1 MLIIC
6 VSALNSSAQTL
17 FKRKFE
23 PKQALLFDLTLKR
36 QTPGGDLKDRF
47 GANSSFGLD
56 ISYKT
61 QSNWIIGCGG
71 HFMFGKNVE
80 EKGVLDS
87 MKGSSGEILDQNGQ
101 FAVVGMDERALYF
114 GLSIGKLIP
123 LNKLNANSGLVI
135 TLGGGYLQHRI
146 RLFSSNTVPQLA
158 DDYKKG
164 YDRLTFGPAASQF
177 IGYRFLDPKKRVN
190 FTAGLE
196 VIEGFTQNRRSLNF
210 DTGVADKSKRLDIL
224 TGLKISLTI
233 PIYLKKST
241 EEEFFE

>member
-1 MLIIC
+1 MLITCI
-6 VSALNSSAQTL
+6 STFNSSAQNI

-23 PKQALLFDLTLKR
+23 PKQVLLFDLTVKR
-36 QTPGGDLKDRF
+36 QAPGGDLKYRF

-56 ISYKT
+56 VSFKT
-61 QSNWIIGCGG
+61 PSNWIFGCGG

-80 EKGVLDS
+80 ETGILDS
-87 MKGSSGEILDQNGQ
+87 IKGSAGEIIDQNGQ

-114 GLSIGKLIP
+114 GLTIGKLIP
-123 LNKLNANSGLVI
+123 LNKINKNSGLLISV
-135 TLGGGYLQHRI
+135 GGGYLQHRI

-190 FTAGLE
+190 FTVGLE

-224 TGLKISLTI
+224 SGLKVSLTI
-233 PIYLKKST
+233 PVYLKKST
-241 EEEFFE
+241 DEEFFE